1 MSTDSRSLGEGLGWL
16 RRVRFRHLL
25 TVTLGLVAGT
35 IVLGIAAKATGSG
48 LACQANWPQCDT
60 GPFNLFPASLPS
72 FYEWIHRFVAMFAGF
87 AIVASGLVAWLS
99 SSVDRRVAPLV
110 VLGTVLTPIQVYLG
124 RQTVFEYR
132 MEILSLHFW
141 TAVLIFSLFSVAT
154 VLAWKGSIS
163 ARGMRF
169 GLLGALLGLPA
180 HVALSPTNLG
190 VVSEYSP
197 TVQLL
202 QYAVTLGLIA
212 SVILTVV
219 VSRWWFESRRLSFL
233 LASAGV
239 LTLAV
244 AYLGRR
250 SVMAYSPILD
260 GMYLVSVALLG
271 VALLG
276 ALRLISV
283 LDVDRLS
290 EAVETEG

>member
-1 MSTDSRSLGEGLGWL
+1 LGPLG
-16 RRVRFRHLL
+16 RVRFRHLL

-87 AIVASGLVAWLS
+87 AIAGSGLVAWLS

-110 VLGTVLTPIQVYLG
+110 ILGTVLTPVQVYLG

-141 TAVLIFSLFSVAT
+141 TAVLIFSLFAVAT
-154 VLAWKGSIS
+154 VLAWKGSLF
-163 ARGMRF
+163 ARSVTF
-169 GLLGALLGLPA
+169 GLLGAVLALPA
-180 HVALSPTNLG
+180 HVALSPTELG

-202 QYAVTLGLIA
+202 QYAVTLALIA
-212 SVILTVV
+212 SVILAIV
-219 VSRWWFESRRLSFL
+219 VSRWWFESRRLSLL
-233 LASAGV
+233 LASTGV

-250 SVMAYSPILD
+250 SVMAYSSVLD
-260 GMYLVSVALLG
+260 GMYLASVALLA
-271 VALLG
+271 VALVE
-276 ALRLISV
+276 ALHLTRV
-283 LDVDRLS
+283 LDVDGSIS
-290 EAVETEG
+290 EAVERDRDG